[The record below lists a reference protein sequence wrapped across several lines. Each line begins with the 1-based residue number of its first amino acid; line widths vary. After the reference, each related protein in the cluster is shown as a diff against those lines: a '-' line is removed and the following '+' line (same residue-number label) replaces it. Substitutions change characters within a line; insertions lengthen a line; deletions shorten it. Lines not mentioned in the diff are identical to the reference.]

1 MTGIN
6 HKQAQRYLRA
16 AADGLL
22 RENQRALLN
31 THLRECASCRAE
43 ADELNALE
51 ARLQKNFQNRWDAND
66 GPSKNVMTTIQ
77 SRSRR
82 INMTNRINT
91 GFKMLGG
98 LALILAIA
106 LLFNLLIG
114 KVQNPPA
121 INPTIEPVMPQSAPS
136 IGTDKSNGEW
146 IAFIG
151 GKTVPWPDS
160 TALDITQNVYLIHP
174 DGTGF
179 MNLTN
184 NEDHTGYLFEN
195 LQWSPDGKNLIF
207 LRIQNDKR
215 DFIRT
220 NPDIG
225 GYSTITRPITDPDN
239 YGYSWSPNSAQ
250 IAFADSSSGNYDI
263 YTEYADGRNDPQLRQ
278 LTNDPAQDVG
288 FVWSPDGSQIAFE
301 RLSSEKLSIYVM
313 NNDGSNQREIAR
325 GSGKVKLLWSQDG
338 KSIYAS
344 STENSWL
351 ECEACV
357 ATPAIYRID
366 INKLF
371 TRQIYA
377 EKNISNV
384 QAWHL
389 YEKPQ
394 NTLYFMRM
402 NPPVFLEFWGTWM
415 QIDGNS
421 VRSLGEMNPHQTCRT
436 TAGNS
441 LSEYISPNERF
452 SIISDFCAGGFDL
465 YLADREAITPEKQI
479 THLLRLPLSTR
490 FSGEGGDG
498 AYLPISWSPDG
509 RTIMYKGNSGYGP
522 VIYLLDVEKLM
533 EDPATK
539 LIPLTGTPSE
549 FSNSFDIIQWF
560 GEIQWQPKP

>member
-1 MTGIN
+1 
-6 HKQAQRYLRA
+6 
-16 AADGLL
+16 
-22 RENQRALLN
+22 
-31 THLRECASCRAE
+31 
-43 ADELNALE
+43 
-51 ARLQKNFQNRWDAND
+51 
-66 GPSKNVMTTIQ
+66 
-77 SRSRR
+77 
-82 INMTNRINT
+82 MTNQINT
-91 GFKMLGG
+91 GLKVLGG
-98 LALILAIA
+98 LAFILAIGV
-106 LLFNLLIG
+106 LFNLLIG

-121 INPTIEPVMPQSAPS
+121 INPTAEIIMPQSVPS
-136 IGTDKSNGEW
+136 IGTGKFNGEW

-151 GKTVPWPDS
+151 GKVVPWPDS
-160 TALDITQNVYLIHP
+160 TALDITQDVYLIHP

-184 NEDHTGYLFEN
+184 NEDHTGHLFEN

-239 YGYSWSPNSAQ
+239 YGYSWSPNSTQ

-344 STENSWL
+344 SAENSWL
-351 ECEACV
+351 ECETCV

-371 TRQIYA
+371 IRQIYA

-402 NPPVFLEFWGTWM
+402 DPPVFLEFWGTWM
-415 QIDGNS
+415 QTDGNS
-421 VRSLGEMNPHQTCRT
+421 LRSLGEMNPHQTCRT

-452 SIISDFCAGGFDL
+452 SIISNFCAGGFDL
-465 YLADREAITPEKQI
+465 YLADREATTQKKQI
-479 THLLRLPLSTR
+479 THLLRLPISTR

-498 AYLPISWSPDG
+498 AYLPIFWSPDG

-533 EDPATK
+533 ENPATK

-549 FSNSFDIIQWF
+549 FSNSFDTIQWF
-560 GEIQWQPKP
+560 GEIQWQPQP